1 MGDSP
6 PEAAAEVFELP
17 QKSMLPHA
25 KELVFNP
32 QAGRGEKVVFFS
44 CMILGPWFL
53 LDLCFEKKVLKTWFL
68 LKILVLEK
76 QQ

>member
-6 PEAAAEVFELP
+6 PEAAAQVFEMP

-32 QAGRGEKVVFFS
+32 QAGRVGCGVFS

-53 LDLCFEKKVLKTWFL
+53 LDLCFEKRC
-68 LKILVLEK
+68 
-76 QQ
+76 

>member
-44 CMILGPWFL
+44 CMILGPWFFL
-53 LDLCFEKKVLKTWFL
+53 IFALKKRC
-68 LKILVLEK
+68 
-76 QQ
+76 